1 MIYQVKRLLL
11 TVNIFLRMKT
21 LVKPFNCSHCGEIF
35 QHKNTMKHAR
45 MHNTKSCMN
54 HNDLKPFK
62 CAGDGGIFEYFR
74 IYYEE
79 TCTNTRMNYNCMLIS
94 TNQYSNMVRNFKVT
108 TVWTLEYH
116 LNVHF
121 GAGSGLLCYQTFSHI
136 WNNWMVFPFFAPF
149 HGFLVRLNPQK
160 PCHIESSWMAVHM
173 NDRFHGSLVLLSS
186 QKPCHI

>member
-1 MIYQVKRLLL
+1 MAKFSNTKTQWNMQECTIPKAAWTTMIWNHSSAQVM
-11 TVNIFLRMKT
+11 VEFSNIFE
-21 LVKPFNCSHCGEIF
+21 F
-35 QHKNTMKHAR
+35 TMKKHAQI
-45 MHNTKSCMN
+45 HAWTIIIC
-54 HNDLKPFK
+54 L
-62 CAGDGGIFEYFR
+62 YLR
-74 IYYEE
+74 I
-79 TCTNTRMNYNCMLIS
+79 NIP
-94 TNQYSNMVRNFKVT
+94 MVRNFKVT

-149 HGFLVRLNPQK
+149 HGFLVRPNPQK

-186 QKPCHI
+186 QKPFHI